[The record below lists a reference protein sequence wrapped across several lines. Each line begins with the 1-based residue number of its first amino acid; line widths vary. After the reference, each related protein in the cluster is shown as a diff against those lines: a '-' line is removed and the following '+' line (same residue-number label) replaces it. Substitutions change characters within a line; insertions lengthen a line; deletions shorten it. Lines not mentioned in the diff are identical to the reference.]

1 MGAVIAVALVRPR
14 GPHRHRLGPGGA
26 CRSVTELSVW
36 AVTTPPGNGK
46 DEPALP
52 AWGPGWA
59 PGATCRVRPTG
70 DEPSE
75 DSGRGCQWVLAR
87 HRDVGPALRQATGV
101 VRARLGVA
109 RGAPATRSRGT
120 RRCLAV
126 ITATRGSQDVSE
138 SDEIRGGRQG
148 PLWPQPGGHISPPP
162 ELSSGVDFPAG
173 GSGGGDARARRQGA
187 PPGPPCPLEDGA
199 AADPSSW
206 WRPRVDLALGAEGR
220 QAPGDPGRGR
230 ALGRPECP
238 LGRGRRC
245 REDSGQLA
253 GWASVTL
260 AAGSPGLEP

>member
-26 CRSVTELSVW
+26 CRSVTELSIW

-59 PGATCRVRPTG
+59 PGATCRVRPAG

-87 HRDVGPALRQATGV
+87 HRDAGPALRQATGV
-101 VRARLGVA
+101 VRARLGVV

-126 ITATRGSQDVSE
+126 ITATCGSRDVSA

-173 GSGGGDARARRQGA
+173 GSGGGDRALPRGHPA
-187 PPGPPCPLEDGA
+187 PWRTEPLRPPPAG
-199 AADPSSW
+199 
-206 WRPRVDLALGAEGR
+206 
-220 QAPGDPGRGR
+220 GDPG
-230 ALGRPECP
+230 
-238 LGRGRRC
+238 
-245 REDSGQLA
+245 
-253 GWASVTL
+253 WT
-260 AAGSPGLEP
+260 